1 MEDIFDLSI
10 RRDRLYE
17 QVAEQIQDMIVA
29 ASLHPGDKLPSE
41 RELAEQLGISRTVVR
56 EAIHALSIRGLV
68 KVKPGCGAYVRELSL
83 EDAAAPFELLLRLRQ
98 TGDTIANLYEVRLM
112 VETEIAGLAAQ
123 RASDEDIAALEMV
136 IAEMEAHTDDPARFA
151 GYDMAFHT
159 ALAKATKN
167 DLFTVLM
174 SSIGNL
180 SQEMIL
186 ISYHAPGAP
195 ADGVEHHRTILESI
209 KTHDPE
215 GARHAMRKHVL
226 HSVRLVE
233 AVNQQVGSS

>member
-1 MEDIFDLSI
+1 LEDIFDLSI

-17 QVAEQIQDMIVA
+17 QVAEQIQELIVA
-29 ASLHPGDKLPSE
+29 ESLLPGDKLPSE
-41 RELAEQLGISRTVVR
+41 RELAERLGISRTVVR

-83 EDAAAPFELLLRLRQ
+83 EDAAAPFELLLKLRQ
-98 TGDTIANLYEVRLM
+98 TANTIDNLYEVRLM

-123 RASDEDIAALEMV
+123 RASEEDIAALEMT
-136 IAEMEAHTDDPARFA
+136 IAEMDAHVDDPARFA
-151 GYDMAFHT
+151 EHDMAFHT
-159 ALAKATKN
+159 ILAKATQN
-167 DLFTVLM
+167 DLFEVLM

-180 SQEMIL
+180 WQEMIL

-195 ADGVEHHRTILESI
+195 RDGVEYHRAILQSI
-209 KTHDPE
+209 KEHDLE

-226 HSVRLVE
+226 HSERLVE
-233 AVNQQVGSS
+233 AINQQVEAS